1 MIFSLAIY
9 AAPYSSQASDTAY
22 RFATA
27 LLENGHKL
35 YRVFFYHDGVHNS
48 SALMTPPQ
56 DEINLA
62 LCWQQL
68 GQDHNV
74 DLVVCIA
81 AALKRG
87 VLSELEA
94 KRYNK
99 PTYNLHQNFEISGLG
114 QLVDAAVISDK
125 LITFG
130 N

>member
-27 LLENGHKL
+27 LIANKHQL

-48 SALMTPPQ
+48 SALNTPPQ
-56 DEINLA
+56 DEINLT
-62 LCWQQL
+62 LKWEQL
-68 GQDHNV
+68 SKDHDV
-74 DLVVCIA
+74 DLVVCVA

-87 VLSELEA
+87 VLNELEA
-94 KRYNK
+94 KRYDK
-99 PTYNLHQNFEISGLG
+99 PTHNLHQNFEISGLG
-114 QLVDAAVISDK
+114 QLIDAAVISNK

>member
-9 AAPYSSQASDTAY
+9 AAPYSSQASYTAY
-22 RFATA
+22 RFALA
-27 LLENGHKL
+27 LLENGHQL
-35 YRVFFYHDGVHNS
+35 YRIFFYHDGVHNS
-48 SALMTPPQ
+48 STLITPPQ

-62 LCWQQL
+62 LNWQKL
-68 GQDHNV
+68 GKDYNV

-87 VLSELEA
+87 VLSEHEA
-94 KRYNK
+94 KRYDK
-99 PTYNLHQNFEISGLG
+99 PTHNLHENFEISGLG

>member
-27 LLENGHKL
+27 LIANEHQL

-48 SALMTPPQ
+48 SALITPPQ
-56 DEINLA
+56 DEINLP
-62 LCWQQL
+62 LKWQQL
-68 GQDHNV
+68 SKDHNV
-74 DLVVCIA
+74 DLIVCVA

-87 VLSELEA
+87 VLGEPEA
-94 KRYNK
+94 KRYDK
-99 PTYNLHQNFEISGLG
+99 STHNLHQNFEISGLG
-114 QLVDAAVISDK
+114 QLIDAAVISDK